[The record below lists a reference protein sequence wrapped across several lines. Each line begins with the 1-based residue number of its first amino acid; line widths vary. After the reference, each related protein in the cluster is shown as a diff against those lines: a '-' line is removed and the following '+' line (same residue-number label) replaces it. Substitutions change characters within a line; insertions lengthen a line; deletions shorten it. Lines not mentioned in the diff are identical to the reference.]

1 MSCLKKNGVAI
12 SVFIVIVIVNILY
25 LYMGNNLLKDTAR
38 FGARTAELTDKTIP
52 ALAACR
58 SFITDTVQLRQLQ
71 LQLVNAHDD
80 KAVEEVRKETNELI
94 IRIENT
100 FYMYSKTLPE
110 SNNRQDLDEAYHAW
124 LRYISL
130 SEKAVSLYQNGYINE
145 ARNILFNDALSHFID
160 FELRNMRLL
169 KYSSEQLSEAKMAIS
184 EVDKSAKILFCF
196 GLGFSLLL
204 QLTYLVII
212 FKQIITNKRAIRE
225 ANIDPLTHL
234 FNRRKL
240 AKDWKVIHSQNKPIT
255 LAAGDIDHFKKIN
268 DTYGHPVGDFILC
281 ELANMF
287 KKNSRKSDMVIRI
300 GGEEFAMVFFN
311 CHVENAY
318 QRIEKIRKEV
328 EETIFTPA
336 SGDNIKLTL
345 SFGLKQLSTD
355 TPTLDSLLKA
365 ADNNLY
371 KAKNAGRNQTVY

>member
-1 MSCLKKNGVAI
+1 M
-12 SVFIVIVIVNILY
+12 NILY

-52 ALAACR
+52 ALTACR

-240 AKDWKVIHSQNKPIT
+240 AKDWKVIHSLNKPIT

>member
-1 MSCLKKNGVAI
+1 MFCLKKNGVAL
-12 SVFIVIVIVNILY
+12 SVFIIHVIVNIIY
-25 LYMGNNLLKDTAR
+25 LHMGNNMLKDTAR
-38 FGARTAELTDKTIP
+38 FSARTAELTDKTIP
-52 ALAACR
+52 ALTAFRCL
-58 SFITDTVQLRQLQ
+58 ITDTLQLRQLQ

-80 KAVEEVRKETNELI
+80 KDIEEERDVINELI

-100 FYMYSKTLPE
+100 FYMYSKTLSE
-110 SNNRQDLDEAYHAW
+110 SDNRQDIDDAYHAW

-130 SEKAVSLYQNGYINE
+130 SEKAISLYQNGFFNQ
-145 ARNILFNDALSHFID
+145 ARNILYSDALSYFVD
-160 FELRNMRLL
+160 FELRKIRLL
-169 KYSSEQLSEAKMAIS
+169 INSSEQLSEAKMAIA
-184 EVDKSAKILFCF
+184 EVDKSAKALFIL

-204 QLTYLVII
+204 QITYLVII
-212 FKQIITNKRAIRE
+212 FKQVITKKRAIKE

-240 AKDWKVIHSQNKPIT
+240 VKDWEVIHSLNKPIT

-281 ELANMF
+281 ELANML

-300 GGEEFAMVFFN
+300 GGEEFAIIFIN
-311 CHVENAY
+311 CHVEEAY

-336 SGDNIKLTL
+336 SGDNIKLTI
-345 SFGLKQLSTD
+345 SFGLKQLSKD
-355 TPTLDSLLKA
+355 TPSLDSLLKA

-371 KAKNAGRNQTVY
+371 KAKKAGRNQTVY